1 MMESITARAAQGAAA
16 HGGSPAGTEPDR
28 GERRAPPRDRGAA
41 RAETLA
47 ALRFWLGIAV
57 VSAATVL
64 ADLSLAAGN
73 AGPVLHLAVVLLAW
87 WAAGPRQVAAVA
99 LWASAL
105 VLLGFG
111 WRLGTPLPLAAVDHA
126 VDHAIALLAIW
137 GVAAALIAAK
147 RGQASARRAHAA
159 LETRLAAQAS
169 ALAATRAQAELANRS
184 RSEFFAMMG
193 HELRTPLNAIIGF
206 SEIIKDEIFG
216 PVGSARYREYMH
228 DINNSGH
235 HLLGLVNDLLDIA
248 RIEVGKTEF
257 EDQVLAVPELVAAS
271 LAEVGAVAEA
281 GGVALETEI
290 PAELPCLRADP
301 RKLRQMLGNLLS
313 NAVKFTAPGG
323 RVAVGAWSS
332 PDAGFVLQ
340 ITDSGIGMALKD
352 IPVALAPFG
361 QVKNALRQ
369 RHEGS
374 GLGLPLT
381 KALAELHAGSL
392 DLQSEPG
399 VGTTV
404 TLRFP
409 AERVV
414 ALPKVA

>member
-1 MMESITARAAQGAAA
+1 VPLSDRASG
-16 HGGSPAGTEPDR
+16 
-28 GERRAPPRDRGAA
+28 

-47 ALRFWLGIAV
+47 SLRFWAAIAAI
-57 VSAATVL
+57 SAATVL
-64 ADLSLAAGN
+64 ADLSLATGATGPVLHV
-73 AGPVLHLAVVLLAW
+73 PVLHLAVVLLGW
-87 WAAGPRQVAAVA
+87 WAAGPRQVAVLG

-111 WRLGTPLPLAAVDHA
+111 LRLEETTLQAAV
-126 VDHAIALLAIW
+126 VDHTVALLAVW
-137 GVAAALIAAK
+137 GAAAVLIAAK
-147 RGQASARRAHAA
+147 RSQAAQRRAIAK
-159 LETRLAAQAS
+159 LETRLRELSGAVAAA
-169 ALAATRAQAELANRS
+169 RAEAEIANRS

-235 HLLGLVNDLLDIA
+235 HLLDMVNNLLDLA
-248 RIEVGKTEF
+248 RIEVGKNEVA
-257 EDQVLAVPELVAAS
+257 DQVLPVAELVAAS
-271 LAEVGAVAEA
+271 LAEFAERAAA
-281 GGVALETEI
+281 GGVALDSDI
-290 PAELPCLRADP
+290 PAELPNLRADP
-301 RKLRQMLGNLLS
+301 GKLRQMLGNLLS
-313 NAVKFTAPGG
+313 NAIKFTEPGG
-323 RVAVGAWSS
+323 QVTLGAWSNPDGPDAGG
-332 PDAGFVLQ
+332 PDAGFVFR
-340 ITDSGIGMALKD
+340 IADSGIGMALKD

-361 QVKNALRQ
+361 QVKNALR
-369 RHEGS
+369 RRYEGS

-399 VGTTV
+399 AGTTV

-409 AERVV
+409 ADRVV
-414 ALPKVA
+414 AVSKVA

>member
-1 MMESITARAAQGAAA
+1 MTESTVQA
-16 HGGSPAGTEPDR
+16 SR
-28 GERRAPPRDRGAA
+28 GERRAPLSDRGPA
-41 RAETLA
+41 RAEALV
-47 ALRFWLGIAV
+47 ALRFWVGVGV

-64 ADLSLAAGN
+64 ADLSLAAGV
-73 AGPVLHLAVVLLAW
+73 AGSVLHLAVVLLGW
-87 WAAGPRQVAAVA
+87 WAVGPRQVAGLA

-105 VLLGFG
+105 VGLGFG
-111 WRLGTPLPLAAVDHA
+111 LRLEETTLQVAV
-126 VDHAIALLAIW
+126 VDHAIALLAVW
-137 GVAAALIAAK
+137 GTAAALIAAK
-147 RGQASARRAHAA
+147 RAQAAERRART
-159 LETRLAAQAS
+159 LLKTRLDAQA
-169 ALAATRAQAELANRS
+169 AELVATRVQAEIAVRS
-184 RSEFFAMMG
+184 RSEFFAKMG

-216 PVGSARYREYMH
+216 PVGSARYREYMRDIH
-228 DINNSGH
+228 DSGH
-235 HLLGLVNDLLDIA
+235 HLLDLVNDLLDIA
-248 RIEVGKTEF
+248 RIEVGKIEV

-271 LAEVGAVAEA
+271 LAEFAERAAA
-281 GGVALETEI
+281 GGVTLQSEV
-290 PAELPCLRADP
+290 PAELPRLRADP
-301 RKLRQMLGNLLS
+301 RKLRQMLGHLLS
-313 NAVKFTAPGG
+313 NAVKFTEPGG
-323 RVAVGAWSS
+323 RITLGARSS
-332 PDAGFVLQ
+332 PEAGCVLRV
-340 ITDSGIGMALKD
+340 TDSGIGMALKD

-361 QVKNALRQ
+361 QVKNPLRQ

-381 KALAELHAGSL
+381 QALAELHAGSL

>member
-1 MMESITARAAQGAAA
+1 MV
-16 HGGSPAGTEPDR
+16 
-28 GERRAPPRDRGAA
+28 GERRDPLDMSSEDRLG
-41 RAETLA
+41 RFG
-47 ALRFWLGIAV
+47 ALRLLAGVAV
-57 VSAATVL
+57 LSAATML
-64 ADLSLAAGN
+64 AHVSVAAGA
-73 AGPVLHLAVVLLAW
+73 AGAVLHVAVVLLGW
-87 WAAGPRQVAAVA
+87 WAAGPRQVAGLA
-99 LWASAL
+99 LWASGL
-105 VLLGFG
+105 VVLGFG
-111 WRLGTPLPLAAVDHA
+111 VRFAETTPQIAII
-126 VDHAIALLAIW
+126 DHAIALLAIW
-137 GVAAALIAAK
+137 GVAALLIAVK
-147 RGQASARRAHAA
+147 RAEAGERRRRTA
-159 LETRLAAQAS
+159 LAAQLRAGV
-169 ALAATRAQAELANRS
+169 AELAAVRAQAEIANRS
-184 RSEFFAMMG
+184 RSEYFAKMG

-216 PVGSARYREYMH
+216 PVGSARYRDYMH
-228 DINNSGH
+228 DIHDSGH
-235 HLLGLVNDLLDIA
+235 HLLDLVNDLLDVA
-248 RIEVGKTEF
+248 RIEVGKTEV
-257 EDQVLAVPELVAAS
+257 EDQVLTVPELVEAS
-271 LAEVGAVAEA
+271 LADFAERAAA
-281 GGVALETEI
+281 GGVELEIDI

-301 RKLRQMLGNLLS
+301 KKLRQMLSNLLS

-323 RVAVGAWSS
+323 SVKIAAWSS
-332 PDAGFVLQ
+332 PDAGFVIQ
-340 ITDSGIGMALKD
+340 IADSGIGMALKD

-399 VGTTV
+399 AGTTV

>member
-1 MMESITARAAQGAAA
+1 MTETTVQATQGGALAQA
-16 HGGSPAGTEPDR
+16 SR
-28 GERRAPPRDRGAA
+28 GERRAPPRDRGSRTEA
-41 RAETLA
+41 LV
-47 ALRFWLGIAV
+47 ALRFWVGVGA

-64 ADLSLAAGN
+64 ADLSLAAGV
-73 AGPVLHLAVVLLAW
+73 AGSVLHLAVVLLGW
-87 WAAGPRQVAAVA
+87 WAIGPRQVAGLA

-105 VLLGFG
+105 VGLGFG
-111 WRLGTPLPLAAVDHA
+111 LRLEETTLQIAV
-126 VDHAIALLAIW
+126 VDHAIALLAVW
-137 GVAAALIAAK
+137 GTAAALIAAK
-147 RGQASARRAHAA
+147 RAQATARRARAA
-159 LETRLAAQAS
+159 LQTRLDAQA
-169 ALAATRAQAELANRS
+169 AELVATRVQAEIAHRS
-184 RSEFFAMMG
+184 RSEFFAKMG

-228 DINNSGH
+228 DINDSGH
-235 HLLGLVNDLLDIA
+235 HLLDLVNDLLDIA
-248 RIEVGKTEF
+248 RIEVGKTEV

-271 LAEVGAVAEA
+271 LAEFGERAAA
-281 GGVALETEI
+281 GGVTLDSDI
-290 PAELPCLRADP
+290 PAELPRLRADP
-301 RKLRQMLGNLLS
+301 RKLRQMLGTLLS
-313 NAVKFTAPGG
+313 NAVKFTEPGG
-323 RVAVGAWSS
+323 RVSVSAWSS
-332 PDAGFVLQ
+332 PDAGPDGGIVLQ
-340 ITDSGIGMALKD
+340 VTDSGIGMARED

>member
-1 MMESITARAAQGAAA
+1 MTESTVQPVP
-16 HGGSPAGTEPDR
+16 GSAPAIAEASR
-28 GERRAPPRDRGAA
+28 GERRAPLSDRGTA
-41 RAETLA
+41 RAETLV
-47 ALRFWLGIAV
+47 ALRLWVGVGV

-64 ADLSLAAGN
+64 ADLSLAAGV
-73 AGPVLHLAVVLLAW
+73 AGSVLHLAVVLLGW
-87 WAAGPRQVAAVA
+87 WAIGPRQVAGLA

-105 VLLGFG
+105 VGLGFG
-111 WRLGTPLPLAAVDHA
+111 LRLEDTTLQIAV
-126 VDHAIALLAIW
+126 VDHAIALLAVW
-137 GVAAALIAAK
+137 GAAAVFIAAK
-147 RGQASARRAHAA
+147 RAQAVDRRARVA
-159 LETRLAAQAS
+159 LEARLEARGAE
-169 ALAATRAQAELANRS
+169 LAATRAQAEIANRS
-184 RSEFFAMMG
+184 RSEFFAKMG

-216 PVGSARYREYMH
+216 PVGSTRYRGYLR
-228 DINNSGH
+228 DINDSGH
-235 HLLGLVNDLLDIA
+235 HLLNLVNDLLDIA
-248 RIEVGKTEF
+248 RIEVGKAEF
-257 EDQVLAVPELVAAS
+257 EDQVLAVPELIAAS
-271 LAEVGAVAEA
+271 LAEFADRAAA
-281 GGVALETEI
+281 GGVALGSDI
-290 PAELPCLRADP
+290 PAELPHLRADP
-301 RKLRQMLGNLLS
+301 GRLRQMLGNLLS
-313 NAVKFTAPGG
+313 NAVKFTEPGG
-323 RVAVGAWSS
+323 RVTVSARSS
-332 PDAGFVLQ
+332 LDGGPDGGPDGGFVLQ
-340 ITDSGIGMALKD
+340 VTDDGIGMALDD

-392 DLQSEPG
+392 DLRSEPG

>member
-1 MMESITARAAQGAAA
+1 MTESTVQAAQGGALVQA
-16 HGGSPAGTEPDR
+16 SR
-28 GERRAPPRDRGAA
+28 GERRAPLSDRGSA
-41 RAETLA
+41 RAEILV
-47 ALRFWLGIAV
+47 ALRFWFGVAV

-64 ADLSLAAGN
+64 ADLSLAAGV
-73 AGPVLHLAVVLLAW
+73 AGSVLHLAVVLLGW
-87 WAAGPRQVAAVA
+87 WAAGPRQVAGLA

-105 VLLGFG
+105 VGLGFAL
-111 WRLGTPLPLAAVDHA
+111 RLEETTLQVAV
-126 VDHAIALLAIW
+126 VDHAIALLAVW
-137 GVAAALIAAK
+137 GAAAALIAAK
-147 RGQASARRAHAA
+147 RAQAAARRARTA
-159 LETRLAAQAS
+159 LEARLDAQA
-169 ALAATRAQAELANRS
+169 AELVATRIQAEIADRS
-184 RSEFFAMMG
+184 RSEFFAKMG

-228 DINNSGH
+228 DIHDSGH
-235 HLLGLVNDLLDIA
+235 HLLNLVNDLLDIA
-248 RIEVGKTEF
+248 RIEVGKTEV
-257 EDQVLAVPELVAAS
+257 EDQVLAVAELVAAS
-271 LAEVGAVAEA
+271 LAEFAERAAA
-281 GGVALETEI
+281 GGVALHSEI
-290 PAELPCLRADP
+290 PAELPRLRADP
-301 RKLRQMLGNLLS
+301 SKLRQMLGHLLS
-313 NAVKFTAPGG
+313 NAVKFTEPGG
-323 RVAVGAWSS
+323 RVSVSARSG
-332 PDAGFVLQ
+332 PEAGFVLQ
-340 ITDSGIGMALKD
+340 VTDSGIGMALKD

-361 QVKNALRQ
+361 QVKNPLRQ

-381 KALAELHAGSL
+381 QALAELHAGSL